1 MHHCHRRAIIPL
13 VLGTALSIPSLA
25 ATPADETITI
35 VASPVIEANR
45 VDNQGSLSTVVT
57 ETQIRDLTAVDVP
70 AALRRTP
77 GVTISRFNPVG
88 SFGGDEGGSVNIRG
102 LGASRPGAEIKTY
115 VDGVPFYMGVW
126 SHPLMDLLPLNGMAE
141 VAVHK
146 APQPQR
152 FGNNFGAIELS
163 PRTAR
168 QATPTANGR
177 VSAGSFGTIIEQ
189 ADLSGKLGPFDYSL
203 AQGYARSDGHR
214 EAADGELVNMLASGT
229 WHLNEM
235 VSLGITVLHMD
246 NSASDPGQ
254 EGQPATRTGR
264 YDTQGTLAVA
274 TLAAATDLVQG
285 SLKIYGNTGDGDW
298 YQQPG
303 LDGDTLTRFTMAGV
317 RWSQSLTPWQG
328 GEILFGLDYDTVTG
342 EVDFNRIAPAPQAR
356 FNGPTLQLVSP
367 HLAVSHTIE
376 LGAGWTLVPSAGF
389 RHYEHNVFKSAT
401 APHAGVLLRSEKLE
415 FRGNVARGLTFAG
428 IDAAVLSSLI
438 PPLGDSWKQLKPEQ
452 MDHIE
457 FGASYRPWA
466 TTTLDLA
473 LFRDSLEDRYLFGFP
488 PAVSAPSFVNLGKY
502 RSQGMEA
509 SLQQAITDPWT
520 AFIGVTW
527 LDPSLENLPYA
538 PRETLVIG
546 TNARYGRWRLSLDG
560 QYQAEMYVLNRAR
573 AAGALNTAQVDSFP
587 VLNGRVGYAL
597 PTLGPRGEIFVAV
610 ENLFDRDYEF
620 RPGYPM
626 PGASAQAGINVSF

>member
-57 ETQIRDLTAVDVP
+57 ETQIRDLNAVDLP

-342 EVDFNRIAPAPQAR
+342 QVDFNRIAPAPQAR

-488 PAVSAPSFVNLGKY
+488 PAVSAPGFVNLGKY
-502 RSQGMEA
+502 RIQGMEA
-509 SLQQAITDPWT
+509 SLQQALTDHWT
-520 AFIGVTW
+520 AFIGFTW

-597 PTLGPRGEIFVAV
+597 PALGPRGEIFVAV